1 MDNFVS
7 RKELDAIIKRLDAE
21 DERENHRLNALEET
35 VKHIHTLTASVEK
48 LAVSIQNVVD
58 ELRRHSQRLETLEG
72 REGEMWRKVIGYI
85 LMALASSVMT
95 LLFTKFR

>member
-1 MDNFVS
+1 MDNFVP

-21 DERENHRLNALEET
+21 DERENHRLNELEET

-58 ELRRHSQRLETLEG
+58 ELRRHSQRLETLES